1 MICNRISKVLGL
13 TCHPLTDDG
22 LIAMIDAPFKYPDG
36 DELPVFMEKLG
47 PQIRFFDDGGSLL
60 HLFSR
65 GMSLDDHRGTEFIK
79 DILAHNH
86 VNLNDSGE
94 LEIWCAEK
102 DASTAFSN
110 FLSAMRALVKWET
123 DQVEV
128 SAFKGIQALNPL

>member
-1 MICNRISKVLGL
+1 MICNYMSELPGL

-22 LIAMIDAPFKYPDG
+22 LIAMIDSPLKYPDG
-36 DELPVFMEKLG
+36 DDLPIFVEKLG

-65 GMSLDDHRGTEFIK
+65 GLSLGDHRETEFIK
-79 DILAHNH
+79 NIVEPNH
-86 VNLNDSGE
+86 VKLNDLGE

-102 DASTAFSN
+102 DASTAFTN

-128 SAFKGIQALNPL
+128 SAFKGAQALNPL